1 MLIGVWL
8 GNLNAN
14 YLGSYLHTSLGKGSD
29 CKLKIG
35 ILNGGGDC
43 AGLNAVTRA
52 VVRKSE
58 QFGYDVVGIR
68 HGWAGLLA
76 LDTVQL
82 RWRDVSSII
91 GQGGTI
97 LHTTRTNP
105 FSRTDGPQTVLRNI
119 KELGL
124 DALVAVG
131 GEDTLSVAAKLSP
144 MGLKVVGVP
153 KTIDNDIVA
162 TDVTFGFDSAVNVT
176 VEAIDGIQTTGE
188 SHDRIMVVEVM
199 GRHAGWIAAY
209 AGLASG
215 ANLVLIPEKPID
227 LDDVAAFL
235 KKRHAAGATASIVVV
250 GEGCALR
257 NYPAG
262 DSSKLDE
269 FGHVRLG
276 GIGSLLAGE
285 LEKRVGIETR
295 AVVLGHVVRGG
306 SPTAYDRILATRLGV
321 AAMECVKNGEFGVMV
336 CVHGN
341 VVSKV
346 LLADILGKMKSLDD
360 ETLALTRDFSL

>member
-1 MLIGVWL
+1 M
-8 GNLNAN
+8 
-14 YLGSYLHTSLGKGSD
+14 
-29 CKLKIG
+29 KIG

-58 QFGYDVVGIR
+58 QFGYEVVGIR
-68 HGWAGLLA
+68 HGWAGLLN
-76 LDTVQL
+76 LDTVRL
-82 RWRDVSSII
+82 TWRDVSHII
-91 GQGGTI
+91 SQGGTI

-105 FSRTDGPQTVLRNI
+105 FNRKDGPQTVLANVT
-119 KELGL
+119 KLSL

-131 GEDTLSVAAKLSP
+131 GEDTLSVAAKLSA

-162 TDVTFGFDSAVNVT
+162 TDVTFGFDSAVDVT
-176 VEAIDGIQTTGE
+176 VEAIDRIQTTGE

-215 ANLVLIPEKPID
+215 ANLILVPEESVD
-227 LDDVAAFL
+227 LNDVAAFL
-235 KKRHAAGATASIVVV
+235 RKRHASGATASIVIV
-250 GEGCALR
+250 GEGCNLKDH
-257 NYPAG
+257 PA
-262 DSSKLDE
+262 SNMAKVDE

-276 GIGSLLAGE
+276 GIGDVLARE

-295 AVVLGHVVRGG
+295 AVVLGHIVRGG
-306 SPTAYDRILATRLGV
+306 PPSAYDRILATRLGV
-321 AAMECVKNGEFGVMV
+321 AAMQCVKDGEFGVMV
-336 CVHGN
+336 AVRGN
-341 VVSKV
+341 VISKV
-346 LLADILGKMKSLDD
+346 PLVDILGKMKNLDK
-360 ETLALTRDFSL
+360 ETLTITKDFSL

>member
-1 MLIGVWL
+1 
-8 GNLNAN
+8 
-14 YLGSYLHTSLGKGSD
+14 
-29 CKLKIG
+29 LKIG

-58 QFGYDVVGIR
+58 QLGYEVVGIR
-68 HGWAGLLA
+68 HGWAGLLK
-76 LDTVQL
+76 LDTVPL
-82 RWRDVSSII
+82 TWKDVSHII
-91 GQGGTI
+91 SQGGTI

-105 FSRTDGPQTVLRNI
+105 FSRKDGPQTVLANAE
-119 KELGL
+119 KLGL

-144 MGLKVVGVP
+144 LGLKVVAVP
-153 KTIDNDIVA
+153 KTIDNDIVD
-162 TDVTFGFDSAVNVT
+162 TDATFGFDTAVNVT
-176 VEAIDGIQTTGE
+176 VDAIDRIQTTGE

-215 ANLVLIPEKPID
+215 ANLTLVPEELVD
-227 LDDVAAFL
+227 LDEVATFL
-235 KKRHAAGATASIVVV
+235 AKRHASGATDSIVVV
-250 GEGCALR
+250 GEGCVLKDYSPG
-257 NYPAG
+257 NVT
-262 DSSKLDE
+262 KTDE

-276 GIGSLLAGE
+276 GIGDLLARE

-306 SPTAYDRILATRLGV
+306 SPSAYDRILATRLAV
-321 AAMECVKNGEFGVMV
+321 AAVQCIKDREFGIMV
-336 CVHGN
+336 RIHGN
-341 VVSKV
+341 VITKV
-346 LLADILGKMKSLDD
+346 PLIDILGKTKNLDK
-360 ETLALTRDFSL
+360 ETLGLTKDFSL